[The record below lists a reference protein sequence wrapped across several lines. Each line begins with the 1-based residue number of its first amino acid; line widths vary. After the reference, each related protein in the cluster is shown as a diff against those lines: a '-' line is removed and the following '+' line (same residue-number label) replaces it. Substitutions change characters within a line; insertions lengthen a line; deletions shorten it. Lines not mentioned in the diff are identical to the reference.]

1 MNKAVS
7 GHYQPGA
14 RENVAYL
21 TSTER
26 RRDYEAQVA
35 QEKRD
40 YEVTSLNLP
49 KMCSFFILEF
59 HNRSMGFIPLW
70 NGIIREMH
78 YVQT

>member
-1 MNKAVS
+1 MNRAVS

-40 YEVTSLNLP
+40 YEVTTALKKQECLP
-49 KMCSFFILEF
+49 ALCRTASDLVCI
-59 HNRSMGFIPLW
+59 
-70 NGIIREMH
+70 
-78 YVQT
+78 